1 MQGRLFLLPLPP
13 SDNERHQLSRN
24 GRRIINTPVYN
35 RWLKRA
41 ASVMHKGGLPLFS
54 SDKAEPL
61 FIYTVVVYRNALR
74 DPTNYEK
81 ALYDAMQ
88 QSESVFVNDRQIKER
103 HTKGELRK
111 AAPLEYVICYLLR
124 QKDLPE
130 VMDFYV
136 SEEQLRGYDDFILRG
151 AQAHGNKVHPQL

>member
-1 MQGRLFLLPLPP
+1 MQGRLMLLPLPP
-13 SDNERHQLSRN
+13 SDNDRHMLSRN

-41 ASVMHKGGLPLFS
+41 AGVLRKGDLPLFS
-54 SDKAEPL
+54 RDKTEPL
-61 FIYTVVVYRNALR
+61 FVYTVVVYRNMLR

-111 AAPLEYVICYLLR
+111 DSPLEYVICYLMR

-136 SEEQLRGYDDFILRG
+136 SEKQLCAFDDFILRG
-151 AQAHGNKVHPQL
+151 AQAHGDKVHP